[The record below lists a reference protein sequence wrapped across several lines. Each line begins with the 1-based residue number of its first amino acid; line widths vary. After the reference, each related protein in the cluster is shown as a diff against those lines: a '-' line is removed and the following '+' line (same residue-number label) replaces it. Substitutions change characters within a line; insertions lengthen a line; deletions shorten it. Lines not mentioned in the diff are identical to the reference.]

1 MYLTTQKYSL
11 FCSPWPTVNVMGLDC
26 GCQGLA
32 MWSWRR
38 EPRPLSGTI
47 IFSILHTQNCYFSL
61 ISALVHLNHKNERYF
76 ESYKIVQDSSP
87 PWFCQLLAWTTV
99 GDNLSTLQERA
110 PKNQWRN
117 VKYKSDVLKT
127 NKDVAFQ
134 SYKISLTF
142 VEQNRGRGKHY
153 SGTLF

>member
-1 MYLTTQKYSL
+1 M
-11 FCSPWPTVNVMGLDC
+11 NVILKVIK
-26 GCQGLA
+26 LYKT
-32 MWSWRR
+32 
-38 EPRPLSGTI
+38 PPL
-47 IFSILHTQNCYFSL
+47 H
-61 ISALVHLNHKNERYF
+61 
-76 ESYKIVQDSSP
+76 
-87 PWFCQLLAWTTV
+87 

-110 PKNQWRN
+110 PKNQWSN